1 MKPMYWVYALVIIG
15 LLGLL
20 ASGYIVLQRSK
31 DKGLSRTRMRIAP
44 LVFLGVLSLAD
55 IGLALY
61 IFMDVQL
68 QLQFIP

>member
-1 MKPMYWVYALVIIG
+1 MKPTYWVYALVMIG

-20 ASGYIVLQRSK
+20 TSGYIVLQRSK
-31 DKGLSRTRMRIAP
+31 DRGLSRTRMRIAP
-44 LVFLGVLSLAD
+44 LVFLGVLSLSD

-61 IFMDVQL
+61 IFMDLQL